1 VNRQTGMR
9 RMARIGTVVALAAGL
24 ASSFAAAAM
33 AQMATG
39 TATTHTTLTAE
50 SSEIGGRTVTILSAT
65 VLGEDGTPAT
75 GALALT
81 DAKLGSNHTLAGA
94 ALDAQGKAEIKLN
107 GLTAG
112 DHQLRALYLGDDT
125 HAASQSEVV
134 AIAADAPPAN
144 GFGLGIS
151 TAVLPASG
159 QPAIAPGDASTPVTV
174 TITPGSSFTG
184 FISLSCS
191 GPPTATSL
199 PVGVTCTFTPL
210 NLQVTAPTATN
221 PTGVVTADLTIQTA
235 APQLI
240 TSVPKAVG
248 GTGGPLVLAVL
259 LPGVVGLGFL
269 GRKRKLFSRAALLL
283 VIGAVSLMATT
294 GCSARY
300 RYLHH
305 GPTFGGTQ
313 AGSYTIEVIAQTSD
327 GVTASSQSQPLVLT
341 VK

>member
-1 VNRQTGMR
+1 MR

-24 ASSFAAAAM
+24 ASGFAAAAM
-33 AQMATG
+33 AQ
-39 TATTHTTLTAE
+39 TATSAGTHTTLTAE
-50 SSEIGGRTVTILSAT
+50 TSEIGGRTVTTLSAT

-75 GALALT
+75 GALALI
-81 DAKLGSNHTLAGA
+81 DAKLGTDHTLAGA

-112 DHQLRALYLGDDT
+112 GHQLRAMYLGDGT

-134 AIAADAPPAN
+134 AVASDTPPAN
-144 GFGLGIS
+144 GFDLSLS

-210 NLQVTAPTATN
+210 NLQVTAPTAAN
-221 PTGVVTADLTIQTA
+221 PSGIATADLTIQTA

-240 TSVPKAVG
+240 SSAPKAVG
-248 GTGGPLVLAVL
+248 GAGNPLALAVL
-259 LPGVVGLGFL
+259 LSGMVGLGFL

-294 GCSARY
+294 GCAARY

-313 AGSYTIEVIAQTSD
+313 AGSYTIMVIAQTSN
-327 GVTASSQSQPLVLT
+327 GVTASSQTQQLVLT
-341 VK
+341 VN